1 MLWRYDQFKETFISK
16 QKYGSRFEPKLQI
29 YKAKILGYFVVW
41 NRIKRGHLRMQD
53 LWRDNHGMGWEPL
66 PSFVHHRNWYHSCFS
81 VSKYGNLQR
90 FVLIINIYFK
100 KSKEGKVEKIKL
112 AWIQKITKNY
122 SHIHP
127 HLFNEQCKF
136 IPIFGTLFDFTHFY
150 NLSTDLTKSYED
162 KIAQLVVRVT
172 AVWL

>member
-1 MLWRYDQFKETFISK
+1 MFISK

-53 LWRDNHGMGWEPL
+53 LWRNNHGMGREPL

-90 FVLIINIYFK
+90 FVLIIIIYFK

-112 AWIQKITKNY
+112 AWIQKITKTIHTCI
-122 SHIHP
+122 HIYLMNSVNLYQFLVYCLILH
-127 HLFNEQCKF
+127 
-136 IPIFGTLFDFTHFY
+136 IFTIYLQIW
-150 NLSTDLTKSYED
+150 SKAMKTK
-162 KIAQLVVRVT
+162 
-172 AVWL
+172 